1 MPLPSKPGG
10 NLSENEIDGL
20 RVGLKHYVDVRFV
33 ALQREME
40 KNEQVIDVRLASMNE
55 FRQAM
60 QDQQNK
66 YLTMTEHDAWKNQ
79 VENKL
84 SVLHD
89 FKTELKSKA
98 PSTSVWFAIA
108 ISVLAL
114 ITSVVALI
122 REIIELG
129 GIP

>member
-1 MPLPSKPGG
+1 MSTSPC
-10 NLSENEIDGL
+10 LSEDEVNGL
-20 RVGLKHYVDVRFV
+20 RVGLRHYVDARFI

-40 KNEQVIDVRLASMNE
+40 KNDKVMDVRLNSMNE

-66 YLTMTEHDAWKNQ
+66 FLTMSEHDAWKEQ

-84 SVLHD
+84 GELHD
-89 FKTELKSKA
+89 FKTELKAKA
-98 PSTSVWFAIA
+98 PTWL
-108 ISVLAL
+108 SVLTFA
-114 ITSVVALI
+114 TSGVALVI
-122 REIIELG
+122 ALLALVKEIIAFG